1 MSMWRNK
8 QRLCN
13 LLYTYLFILFEVLY
27 YITVY
32 VDIFFMVTCS
42 SNEFIEVARTV
53 IVLNIWIYIF
63 HEIFGFKF
71 TEVNL
76 EKAFILL
83 FLNVNKIVSFSA
95 LHYKIKSK
103 KQQQQKLING
113 WCAAVLFH
121 KFCVQGESWQELRQV
136 CWRTQAFVVPL
147 EDHSL
152 YFQDAEKNSSLQF
165 RCSVH
170 LNAFFIVLAKELSG
184 KLMELFIVTDCCS
197 FCLKQTL

>member
-1 MSMWRNK
+1 
-8 QRLCN
+8 
-13 LLYTYLFILFEVLY
+13 
-27 YITVY
+27 
-32 VDIFFMVTCS
+32 MVTCS

-113 WCAAVLFH
+113 
-121 KFCVQGESWQELRQV
+121 
-136 CWRTQAFVVPL
+136 
-147 EDHSL
+147 
-152 YFQDAEKNSSLQF
+152 
-165 RCSVH
+165 
-170 LNAFFIVLAKELSG
+170 
-184 KLMELFIVTDCCS
+184 
-197 FCLKQTL
+197 